1 MIILGID
8 PGSLKTGYGI
18 IQVNGK
24 KTQLVDCG
32 VLRFESKLDLVDRLS
47 LIHEAV
53 TELVLKHKPD
63 TVALESLIFA
73 KSVPSLAKLAQ
84 ARGAIITGLGR
95 AYQGKIFEYA
105 PTLVKSTV
113 TGHGQATKEGIDKT
127 LKMIFGKEIEFASN
141 DASDAVAIAL
151 CHSLHKGQGTMK
163 AKAGT
168 KSRSLKSVFANWE
181 GARKKA

>member
-8 PGSLKTGYGI
+8 PGSLKTGYGV

-24 KTQLVDCG
+24 KTQLIDCG
-32 VLRFESKLDLVDRLS
+32 VLRFDSKVELVDRLNP
-47 LIHEAV
+47 IHEAV
-53 TELVLKHKPD
+53 ARLVLKYKPD

-84 ARGAIITGLGR
+84 ERGAIITGLGQR
-95 AYQGKIFEYA
+95 YQGKIFEYA
-105 PTLVKSTV
+105 PSLVKSTV

-127 LKMIFGKEIEFASN
+127 LKMIFGKDIEFASN

-151 CHSLHKGQGTMK
+151 CHSLHDGRGSTKLKT
-163 AKAGT
+163 T
-168 KSRSLKSVFANWE
+168 SKSRSLKSVFANWD

>member
-18 IQVNGK
+18 IQINGK
-24 KTQLVDCG
+24 KTQLLDCG
-32 VLRFESKLDLVDRLS
+32 VLRFDSKLDLVDRLAP
-47 LIHEAV
+47 IHSAV
-53 TELVLKHKPD
+53 SELVQKYNPD
-63 TVALESLIFA
+63 CVALESLIFA

-84 ARGAIITGLGR
+84 ARGAIITGLGEK
-95 AYQGKIFEYA
+95 YCGKIFEYA

-113 TGHGQATKEGIDKT
+113 TGHGQATKEGVDKT
-127 LKMIFGKEIEFASN
+127 LKMIFGKDVEFASN

-151 CHSLHKGQGTMK
+151 CHSLHGGSATPKLK
-163 AKAGT
+163 SKS